1 MSRARPVS
9 RARHSIK
16 TRRESFLATAAKA
29 FFICCG
35 CATTTRPV
43 FIRKPKSGLF
53 DIVDFAAKAGD
64 APAARAA
71 TAAADGGSV
80 RIDWGDDG
88 ESVFAADFLRAHAY
102 DAQSLAERAERPTLW
117 DSESLPQPPRFDC
130 AQIFA
135 DKAARLRWL
144 RALADFGIALVE
156 NTPDRDGAVCDL
168 ARLIA
173 PLRRTNFGEDFVVE
187 SKPDPN
193 NIAYTAHALQLH
205 TDLPNRE
212 SPPGAQFLHC
222 RRNEATGGES
232 IFADG
237 FAAAAELRRRSED
250 DFLLLA
256 RAPLP
261 FRFHDRDNDLRHRAP
276 TIGLDARRRGLRD
289 SLSRRAH
296 RAPRCAVRENRG
308 DLRGVA
314 SLRADFARGAHADSL
329 PAWSGRNRRVSQSPR
344 VARALRFRSGERL
357 SPPRWLLCRLGRDAK
372 PNPRFAPRIGAN
384 RASGFFN
391 PAPASSSSRSFF
403 RAAARFPIRAI
414 APRRRATARRS
425 ANIARAAFSETR

>member
-1 MSRARPVS
+1 MNDASHVARATRIA
-9 RARHSIK
+9 RATLDKNTARIVFGDG
-16 TRRESFLATAAKA
+16 RESA
-29 FFICCG
+29 FHLLWLRDNDPAGFHPQ
-35 CATTTRPV
+35 TEER
-43 FIRKPKSGLF
+43 LF
-53 DIVDFAAKAGD
+53 DIVDFAAKAGL

-80 RIDWGDDG
+80 RIDWNDG
-88 ESVFAADFLRAHAY
+88 ESIFAADFLRAHAY

-117 DSESLPQPPRFDC
+117 DSETLPQPPRFDC

-135 DKAARLRWL
+135 DKAARLLWL

-276 TIGLDARRRGLRD
+276 TIGLDANGAVCEIRYHAALTAPLDAPFDQTAAIYAAWLRFGRI
-289 SLSRRAH
+289 LREERM
-296 RAPRCAVRENRG
+296 RIRCR
-308 DLRGVA
+308 LC
-314 SLRADFARGAHADSL
+314 
-329 PAWSGRNRRVSQSPR
+329 SGETVVFHNRRVLHGRCAFDPASGYRRLDGCYVDWEETQSRIR
-344 VARALRFRSGERL
+344 VLRRELGESGERV
-357 SPPRWLLCRLGRDAK
+357 
-372 PNPRFAPRIGAN
+372 F
-384 RASGFFN
+384 
-391 PAPASSSSRSFF
+391 
-403 RAAARFPIRAI
+403 
-414 APRRRATARRS
+414 
-425 ANIARAAFSETR
+425 

>member
-1 MSRARPVS
+1 MRPPRAR
-9 RARHSIK
+9 
-16 TRRESFLATAAKA
+16 RRRRRTAA
-29 FFICCG
+29 
-35 CATTTRPV
+35 
-43 FIRKPKSGLF
+43 LF
-53 DIVDFAAKAGD
+53 
-64 APAARAA
+64 
-71 TAAADGGSV
+71 
-80 RIDWGDDG
+80 RIDWNDG
-88 ESVFAADFLRAHAY
+88 ESIFAADFLRAHAY
-102 DAQSLAERAERPTLW
+102 DAQSLTERAERPTLW
-117 DSESLPQPPRFDC
+117 DSETLPQPPRFDC

-135 DKAARLRWL
+135 DKAARLLWL

-237 FAAAAELRRRSED
+237 FAAAAELRRHSED

-276 TIGLDARRRGLRD
+276 TIGLDADGAVCEIRYHAALT
-289 SLSRRAH
+289 
-296 RAPRCAVRENRG
+296 APLDAPFEKNRG
-308 DLRGVA
+308 DLCGVA

-329 PAWSGRNRRVSQSPR
+329 SALPGRNRRVSQSPR

-357 SPPRWLLCRLGRDAK
+357 SPSRWLLCRLGRDAK
-372 PNPRFAPRIGAN
+372 PNSRFAPRIG
-384 RASGFFN
+384 RAGFLI
-391 PAPASSSSRSFF
+391 PRPRHQLSRPLF
-403 RAAARFPIRAI
+403 A
-414 APRRRATARRS
+414 RRRDSQFAPLRLVDGRRRVGQQ
-425 ANIARAAFSETR
+425 ALPALRFRKRDDIAD